1 MWTLLEGIF
10 LMADEERKKRNVAFE
25 RKINTISKDDI
36 RVKVVGTIVEK
47 DAATNSIVI
56 DDGESKVRVLLDENI
71 FTVLELG
78 KLVRT
83 IGIIAPALQGEDFEL
98 KGEIVQDFSGLDKE
112 LYQQYISAKPS
123 LQ

>member
-1 MWTLLEGIF
+1 
-10 LMADEERKKRNVAFE
+10 MADEERKKRNVAFE
-25 RKINTISKDDI
+25 RKISTISKDDI
-36 RVKVVGTIVEK
+36 RVKVIGTIVEK
-47 DAATNSIVI
+47 DAVTNSIVI